1 MKEVFSEYGI
11 PRIVMYDNGL
21 QFASK
26 EFQDFSEK
34 YGFIQKTSSPRYPK
48 SNGLVER
55 MVQTV
60 KQTMKKCNAVKE
72 DPYMAMLI
80 YRTTPLTNSIP
91 APAELLNGRK
101 YRALLPSKHAM
112 QSVRGQ
118 YIYEQML
125 ENKATQAEYYDRS
138 ARELPPIQQS
148 QDVYVQTNPEFNKWT
163 RAVVTEIPKASQP
176 RSYTVEAENVAQLQR
191 TRCFIKPAN
200 NENIHERPRRK
211 ITKPQRL
218 IETN

>member
-1 MKEVFSEYGI
+1 
-11 PRIVMYDNGL
+11 
-21 QFASK
+21 
-26 EFQDFSEK
+26 
-34 YGFIQKTSSPRYPK
+34 
-48 SNGLVER
+48 

-60 KQTMKKCNAVKE
+60 KQRMEKCNAVKE

-148 QDVYVQTNPEFNKWT
+148 QDVYVQTNPEFNEWT
-163 RAVVTEIPKASQP
+163 RAVVTKIPKASQP
-176 RSYTVEAENVAQLQR
+176 RLYTVEMEYGTQLQR
-191 TRCFIKPAN
+191 N
-200 NENIHERPRRK
+200 N
-211 ITKPQRL
+211 
-218 IETN
+218 